1 MLMPREF
8 KNLSALMAATFPSL
22 DMETASALSG
32 SSHLGTNRKSPEVKP
47 KAMRPT
53 SNA

>member
-8 KNLSALMAATFPSL
+8 RKLSALVAATSPPC